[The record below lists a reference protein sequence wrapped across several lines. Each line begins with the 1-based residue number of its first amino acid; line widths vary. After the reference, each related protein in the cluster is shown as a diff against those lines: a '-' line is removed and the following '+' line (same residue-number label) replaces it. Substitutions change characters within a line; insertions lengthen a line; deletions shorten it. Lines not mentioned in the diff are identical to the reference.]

1 MSLIM
6 KIALWETSG
15 RFLKYKSIFKK
26 LLTLLKMCD
35 TMLLV
40 KNAKG
45 ELLLIP
51 KYKIAAYTRI
61 SVDTE
66 LDKDNTSIENQKAII
81 DDYCKMHFPTSMVDY
96 YEDRDRSGYTFEQ
109 RPDYWLNLRPK
120 LLRGEY
126 DILIVKDLSRFSR
139 RTGKGLAEFENLSE
153 HDIRIIAIGDSVDY
167 YQDHIDDWMKIKL
180 YFFVNEMP
188 VTDASRK
195 VSDVIASRQAKG
207 EWICSVPYGY
217 VITNTKKMIFE
228 VDEPAAEIVRTVF
241 KLYIDGWG
249 YKKIANY
256 LTDKKIPTPRMRE
269 KARKEAM
276 GDEYK
281 GKVREQWS
289 IVTVSDILT
298 NDFYIGTLRER
309 KFRRKKIN
317 GADIE
322 LDKSEHIVFENHHE
336 PIVDYRIFATAQEML
351 KQRTKN
357 NYRGVKKYD
366 NAYSGFMFCGDC
378 GSPMFAMSRK
388 DLAEAY
394 TCGTYHV
401 RGRAGCTSHHIRV
414 DVLDGIIKQYVRR
427 VRDNSASM
435 LRILE
440 EMLSH
445 EQRTT
450 DSGKI
455 AAEELK
461 AQIEAEQTELKLLAR
476 EKIRDMAKHKE
487 NAKVMEQTYDALI
500 AEANDRIEGLTNQ
513 LAMVA
518 DTTNT
523 VVKVNRVAR
532 SVIDIFNDIVESDKL
547 DKQSLHLIVDR
558 IIVYEDHIDVKLQ
571 ADVDE
576 LIHTGTIEHF
586 KHDEEE
592 SEVPVNFDQDT
603 ENIEKSTEDNS
614 LVVAQRANKRRD
626 KVFRV
631 NVISGGDPLEIYTN
645 REGEV
650 IFKKYSPIGEINS
663 FASQYAET
671 LYRTCNLEIL
681 ICDRDA
687 VIALA
692 GVSKKEYMDRAL
704 SHELEKIM
712 EGRSVY
718 RYREGEE
725 YIYPINLP
733 TAHFVSCAMPIIT
746 EGDVI
751 GCVVALSLAGK
762 ERTADMSVYDT
773 EAKLITTAAIF
784 LGKQMES

>member
-40 KNAKG
+40 KNAEG

-81 DDYCKMHFPTSMVDY
+81 DDYCKMHFPTSTVDY

-139 RTGKGLAEFENLSE
+139 RTGKGLAEFEDLSE

-167 YQDHIDDWMKIKL
+167 YQGHIDDWMKIKL

-228 VDEPAAEIVRTVF
+228 IDEPAAEIVRTVF

-427 VRDNSASM
+427 VRDNSESM

-576 LIHTGTIEHF
+576 LIRTGTIEHF
-586 KHDEEE
+586 KHDDEE
-592 SEVPVNFDQDT
+592 SEVPINFNLDT
-603 ENIEKSTEDNS
+603 KNIEKSTDDNS

-645 REGEV
+645 RDGEV

-663 FASQYAET
+663 FASQYAES
-671 LYRTCNLEIL
+671 LYRTCNIEVL

-687 VIALA
+687 VIATA
-692 GVSKKEYMDRAL
+692 GVSKREYLERHISA
-704 SHELEKIM
+704 ELEAIM
-712 EGRSVY
+712 EGRSFY
-718 RYREGEE
+718 RFTDGGEHV
-725 YIYPINLP
+725 YPINDGS
-733 TAHFVSCAMPIIT
+733 AHFVSCAMPIIT

-751 GCVVALSLAGK
+751 GCVVSLSTVGK
-762 ERTADMSVYDT
+762 EQKSDDAQDV
-773 EAKLITTAAIF
+773 EQKLITTAASF

>member
-1 MSLIM
+1 MSLII

-81 DDYCKMHFPTSMVDY
+81 DDYCKMHFPTSTVDY

-139 RTGKGLAEFENLSE
+139 RTGKGLAEFEDLSE

-167 YQDHIDDWMKIKL
+167 YQGHIDDWMKIKL

-523 VVKVNRVAR
+523 VVKVNRVAH

-576 LIHTGTIEHF
+576 LIRTGTIEHF
-586 KHDEEE
+586 KHDDEE
-592 SEVPVNFDQDT
+592 SEVPINFNSDT
-603 ENIEKSTEDNS
+603 KNIEKSTDDNS

-681 ICDRDA
+681 ISDRDA

-718 RYREGEE
+718 RYREGDE
-725 YIYPINLP
+725 YIYPINTP
-733 TAHFVSCAMPIIT
+733 TGHFVSCAMPIIT

-751 GCVVALSLAGK
+751 GCVVALSPIGK
-762 ERTADMSVYDT
+762 ERTTDMTVYDT

>member
-1 MSLIM
+1 MI
-6 KIALWETSG
+6 INY
-15 RFLKYKSIFKK
+15 R
-26 LLTLLKMCD
+26 
-35 TMLLV
+35 
-40 KNAKG
+40 
-45 ELLLIP
+45 
-51 KYKIAAYTRI
+51 IAAYTRI

-81 DDYCKMHFPTSMVDY
+81 EDYCKIHFPTSTVDY
-96 YEDRDRSGYTFEQ
+96 FEDRDHSGYTFEQ
-109 RPDYWLNLRPK
+109 RPDYWLRLRPK

-139 RTGKGLAEFENLSE
+139 RTGKGLAEFEDLAE
-153 HDIRIIAIGDSVDY
+153 HDIRIIAIGDGVDY
-167 YQDHIDDWMKIKL
+167 YQDHTDDWMKIKL

-217 VITNTKKMIFE
+217 VITNSKKMTFE
-228 VDEPAAEIVRTVF
+228 VDEAAAEVVRTIF
-241 KLYIDGWG
+241 KLYIDGYG
-249 YKKIANY
+249 YKRIANH
-256 LTDKKIPTPRMRE
+256 LTDQNIPTPRMRE
-269 KARKEAM
+269 KARKEAA

-281 GKVREQWS
+281 GKVKEQWS
-289 IVTVSDILT
+289 IVTVSEILC

-317 GADIE
+317 GADVE

-336 PIVDYRIFATAQEML
+336 PIVDYRVFATAQEML
-351 KQRTKN
+351 KQRSTN
-357 NYRGVKKYD
+357 HYRGVKKYD
-366 NAYSGFMFCGDC
+366 NTYSGFMFCGDC

-401 RGRAGCTSHHIRV
+401 RGLAGCTSHHVRA
-414 DVLDGIIKQYVRR
+414 DFLDNMLKQYVKR

-445 EQRTT
+445 EQQTT
-450 DSGKI
+450 DSGMV
-455 AAEELK
+455 AAEELR
-461 AQIEAEQTELKLLAR
+461 AQIDAEREELKILTR
-476 EKIRDMAKHKE
+476 QKIRDMARHKD
-487 NAKVMEQTYDALI
+487 NAQVMEETYDALI
-500 AEANDRIEGLTNQ
+500 EEANNRIEGLTNQ

-523 VVKVNRVAR
+523 IVKVNRVAR
-532 SVIDIFNDIVESDKL
+532 SVIEIFDDIIKKDKL
-547 DKQSLHLIVDR
+547 DKHTLHLIIDR
-558 IIVYEDHIDVKLQ
+558 IIIYEDNIEIKLQ

-576 LIHTGTIEHF
+576 LLRTGTIEHI
-586 KHDEEE
+586 KNNEE
-592 SEVPVNFDQDT
+592 SEVPVNFNSDT
-603 ENIEKSTEDNS
+603 ENIEISTEDYS
-614 LVVAQRANKRRD
+614 AVVAQRARNQRD

-631 NVISGGDPLEIYTN
+631 NVISDGDPLEIYTD

-650 IFKKYSPIGEINS
+650 IFKKYSPIGELTT
-663 FASQYAET
+663 FAAQYADT
-671 LYRTCNLEIL
+671 LYKTCGIAVL

-687 VIALA
+687 VVAVG
-692 GVSKKEYMDRAL
+692 GVSKKEYLDKAL
-704 SHELEKIM
+704 SKALEDIM
-712 EGRSVY
+712 QGRSLY
-718 RYREGEE
+718 RYGSKENEGK
-725 YIYPINLP
+725 IYPTDEEGSAFI
-733 TAHFVSCAMPIIT
+733 SCAMPIIS

-751 GCVVALSLAGK
+751 GCALSLCEEGK
-762 ERTADMSVYDT
+762 RRESA
-773 EAKLITTAAIF
+773 EAEVETKLITAAASF